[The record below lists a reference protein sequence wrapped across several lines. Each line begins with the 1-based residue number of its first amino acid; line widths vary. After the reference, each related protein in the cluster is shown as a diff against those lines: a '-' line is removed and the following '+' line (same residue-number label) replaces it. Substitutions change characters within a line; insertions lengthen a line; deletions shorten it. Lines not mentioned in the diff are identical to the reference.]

1 MVRSTACRIFWFYF
15 SVRGSVFV
23 VAVVDPVFLAV
34 TISGTL
40 GILIHAPY
48 IFEYIDQEEIRKR
61 LINSQDGVL

>member
-1 MVRSTACRIFWFYF
+1 MSHILVLFLSPWISLRRRCS
-15 SVRGSVFV
+15 
-23 VAVVDPVFLAV
+23 PVFLAV